1 MIKTT
6 VQWTNGQPHSAPQ
19 LICDGCDLPVHP
31 HEGICFCYPAGT
43 DLYIVHQGVCART
56 LAAILRPDDRP
67 PHWLPIE
74 HALRPLLGTC
84 RSQVYDTVKRLKF

>member
-6 VQWTNGQPHSAPQ
+6 VKWTNGQPHSAPQ
-19 LICDGCDLPVHP
+19 LICDGCGRPVHP
-31 HEGICFCYPAGT
+31 QEGICFCYPAGT

-67 PHWLPIE
+67 RTGCLSSTPC
-74 HALRPLLGTC
+74 A
-84 RSQVYDTVKRLKF
+84 RSWPPVGLKYMIQ